1 MENEYSFSV
10 KSLDKYFD
18 YCKDNGYKLK
28 SENSQIRTLYRKKDK
43 TMARITIQ
51 KENDFVKKY
60 LDFKEDILN
69 GKEFTSRKESASIE
83 FVDDSAVESILDF
96 LNYKK
101 DNTLSRKRWVYQK
114 DNIIFEF
121 DEYDSPKRAF
131 VVSIEGDM
139 DKIKDVYLEV
149 KKIKDE

>member
-1 MENEYSFSV
+1 
-10 KSLDKYFD
+10 
-18 YCKDNGYKLK
+18 
-28 SENSQIRTLYRKKDK
+28 
-43 TMARITIQ
+43 MARITIQ